1 MGQIQIIFCLKN
13 ANDLYDFLKNV
24 TLSVRYS
31 TTTKNAVCYAKRI
44 NIVYPSDEPRL
55 CDWLFLIT

>member
-55 CDWLFLIT
+55 CD